1 MSNEHELS
9 YLRNIRWLNL
19 QRISCMYG
27 INIEAW
33 FQLDDRLIYTEEVS
47 ELSRTPDFRLIPL
60 QMRP

>member
-1 MSNEHELS
+1 MSNKHELS
-9 YLRNIRWLNL
+9 YLRNTRWLNL
-19 QRISCMYG
+19 QRTCCMYD

-47 ELSRTPDFRLIPL
+47 ELSRTPDFRLIP